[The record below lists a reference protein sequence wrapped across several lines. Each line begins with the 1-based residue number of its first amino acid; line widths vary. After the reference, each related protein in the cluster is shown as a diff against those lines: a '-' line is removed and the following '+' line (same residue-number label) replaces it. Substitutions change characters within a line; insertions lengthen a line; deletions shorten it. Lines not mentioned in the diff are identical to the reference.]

1 MDSLPGTETLVLSPE
16 DFKVMG
22 LMTMELAR
30 HIPLPAVLYTVAAAV
45 ARFLGDRHM
54 WGPYLALAAAALF
67 GLH

>member
-1 MDSLPGTETLVLSPE
+1 MDSLTPETLALSPD
-16 DFKVMG
+16 DFKTLWFLTAQLVCQVPVP
-22 LMTMELAR
+22 T
-30 HIPLPAVLYTVAAAV
+30 VLYLIAAAV

>member
-1 MDSLPGTETLVLSPE
+1 MDYLPVETLALTPE
-16 DFKVMG
+16 DFKMLWLMASG
-22 LMTMELAR
+22 LAS
-30 HIPLPAVLYTVAAAV
+30 HIPIPTVLYILAAAV